1 MHENQEDYK
10 MLNSFQ
16 KIVIIGNR
24 KIPKKFRHFIM
35 QQKMDMLKFEFICE
49 EKLNKNIIKELLIQ
63 EEDLIE
69 CQCFLMHVHII
80 IIKQYKH

>member
-1 MHENQEDYK
+1 
-10 MLNSFQ
+10 
-16 KIVIIGNR
+16 
-24 KIPKKFRHFIM
+24 M

-80 IIKQYKH
+80 IIK